1 MQYSEEIVST
11 KKLKTDLICFWK
23 LEGFLPP
30 NDIKSARFI
39 SKGQSLL
46 VFNFGSAIETSKGI
60 IDNSFFVVPFISESL
75 IINQSGDI
83 NLFGVSFLGDGLF
96 KLFK

>member
-30 NDIKSARFI
+30 NDIKSARLYQKDKAYWFLI
-39 SKGQSLL
+39 SGAQLKPQ
-46 VFNFGSAIETSKGI
+46 K
-60 IDNSFFVVPFISESL
+60 ES
-75 IINQSGDI
+75 
-83 NLFGVSFLGDGLF
+83 
-96 KLFK
+96 